1 MALCLS
7 ELQFWMDCMTDVRI
21 RNVDAW
27 VLDSLRFRARE
38 HGNSLEGE
46 LRELLRK
53 EAMRPKEE
61 LAEEL
66 RRMRDELR
74 EKYGIF
80 SDSTPVIREMRD
92 ERG

>member
-1 MALCLS
+1 MS
-7 ELQFWMDCMTDVRI
+7 EVRI
-21 RNVDAW
+21 RNVDPW
-27 VLDSLRFRARE
+27 VVESLKLRARA

-46 LRELLRK
+46 LRDLLRQ

-61 LAEEL
+61 LADEL

-74 EKYGIF
+74 AKYGIF
-80 SDSTPVIREMRD
+80 SDSAAVIREMRD